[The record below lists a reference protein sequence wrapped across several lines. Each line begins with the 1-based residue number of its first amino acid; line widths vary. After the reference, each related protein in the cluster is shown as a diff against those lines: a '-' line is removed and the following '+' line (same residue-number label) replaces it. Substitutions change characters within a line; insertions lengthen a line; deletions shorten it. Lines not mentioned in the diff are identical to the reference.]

1 MIFTVSPQEK
11 HEKRK
16 NNLCN
21 ELTKFLHIN
30 FLQFKPKVSL
40 LYHTDKL
47 RCIVEF
53 ALFCCIKVSQ
63 ELSVWLNFTLTERG
77 VSLVHDHSGMYV
89 AHDVK

>member
-16 NNLCN
+16 NNLCI
-21 ELTKFLHIN
+21 ELTKVLHIN

-53 ALFCCIKVSQ
+53 ALFCCIKASQ
-63 ELSVWLNFTLTERG
+63 ELSVWLNCA
-77 VSLVHDHSGMYV
+77 VSLIRSTITVGCMWLMM
-89 AHDVK
+89 